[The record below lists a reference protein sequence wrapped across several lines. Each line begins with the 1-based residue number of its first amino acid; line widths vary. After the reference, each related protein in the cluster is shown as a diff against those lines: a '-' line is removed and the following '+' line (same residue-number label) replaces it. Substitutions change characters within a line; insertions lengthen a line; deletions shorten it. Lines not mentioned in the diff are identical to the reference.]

1 VTEAPLLGVVAVV
14 GFPNVGKSAL
24 VNRLTATR
32 EAVVFET
39 PGVTRDRK
47 DLVCEWAGKRFILVD
62 TGGVDVVDPSPLT
75 QQVAEQA
82 RRAVEEADLVL
93 FLVDAKAGV
102 TPGDEEVA
110 EILRR
115 SRKPVIVV
123 ANKVDD
129 PRRDAE
135 ALEFHALGLGDPAP
149 ISALHGHGT
158 GDLLD
163 QVVAALPGEGPPD
176 VGEEAI
182 RVAVLGRPNVGKSSL
197 VNALVG
203 HERVIVSDQP
213 GTTRDSIDTVLRRG
227 ETTFVLV
234 DTAGLRRKRRH
245 RQGIE
250 YYSELRALRAAER
263 ADVALVLVDA
273 GEGLV
278 DQDLAVADIARTAG
292 CSTLVVLSKWDVAA
306 VGIEDV
312 RPRIQER
319 LRQRPPVVAVSAQTA
334 RGVGRL
340 LDRVEELYA
349 HHTARIPT
357 RELNRFLQELR
368 EARPGPSRNGRRLN
382 LLYGTQVGVRPPRFR
397 VFVNDPGLLT
407 RDYGYWI
414 ENRVRERFE
423 LAGVPVII
431 DFVRRS

>member
-1 VTEAPLLGVVAVV
+1 
-14 GFPNVGKSAL
+14 
-24 VNRLTATR
+24 
-32 EAVVFET
+32 
-39 PGVTRDRK
+39 
-47 DLVCEWAGKRFILVD
+47 
-62 TGGVDVVDPSPLT
+62 
-75 QQVAEQA
+75 
-82 RRAVEEADLVL
+82 
-93 FLVDAKAGV
+93 
-102 TPGDEEVA
+102 
-110 EILRR
+110 
-115 SRKPVIVV
+115 
-123 ANKVDD
+123 
-129 PRRDAE
+129 
-135 ALEFHALGLGDPAP
+135 
-149 ISALHGHGT
+149 
-158 GDLLD
+158 
-163 QVVAALPGEGPPD
+163 
-176 VGEEAI
+176 
-182 RVAVLGRPNVGKSSL
+182 VAVLGRPNVGKSSL

-250 YYSELRALRAAER
+250 YYSELRALKAAER

-278 DQDLAVADIARTAG
+278 DQDLAVANIARTAG

-334 RGVGRL
+334 QGVGRL